1 MSNMTRKFV
10 ADDLTGDYV
19 SDIVKGN
26 ANNNSNN
33 TRGVIQV
40 TIPTTAN
47 VELQMRLDTAAPWFT
62 IKTYTASAIEEVVL
76 ANEMRIS
83 VTGGIAVAWI
93 SETL

>member
-1 MSNMTRKFV
+1 MTRKFV
-10 ADDLTGDYV
+10 ADDYTGDYV
-19 SDIVKGN
+19 SDTIKGN
-26 ANNNSNN
+26 ANANSNN

-40 TIPTTAN
+40 VIPTTAN
-47 VELQMRLDTAAPWFT
+47 VALEMRLDSAAPWFT

-83 VTGGIAVAWI
+83 VTGGTAVAWL

>member
-1 MSNMTRKFV
+1 MTRKFV
-10 ADDLTGDYV
+10 AADMTGTYV
-19 SDIVKGN
+19 SDIIHGN

-33 TRGVIQV
+33 TRGVFQI
-40 TIPTTAN
+40 TIPTTGSVN
-47 VELQMRLDTAAPWFT
+47 LEMRLSDDAPWFT
-62 IKTYTASAIEEVVL
+62 IKTYTADAIEEVVL

>member
-10 ADDLTGDYV
+10 ADDMTGTYV

-26 ANNNSNN
+26 ANDNSNN

-40 TIPTTAN
+40 SIPASGSVN
-47 VELQMRLDTAAPWFT
+47 LEMRLDSTAPWFT

-76 ANEMRIS
+76 ANDMRIE
-83 VTGGIAVAWI
+83 VTAGVATAWI

>member
-1 MSNMTRKFV
+1 MTRKFV
-10 ADDLTGDYV
+10 ADDLTGDYI
-19 SDIVKGN
+19 SDVVKGN
-26 ANNNSNN
+26 ANANSNN

-47 VELQMRLDTAAPWFT
+47 VELQMRLDTDAPWFT

>member
-1 MSNMTRKFV
+1 MTRKFV
-10 ADDLTGDYV
+10 TDDYTGDYISEV
-19 SDIVKGN
+19 VKGN
-26 ANNNSNN
+26 YNNNSNQ

-40 TIPTTAN
+40 NIPTTAN

-62 IKTYTASAIEEVVL
+62 IKTYTADAIEEVVL